1 MLVKDHMTGDNN
13 VICGEVKATIAFV
26 VIEKAK
32 KDTLRRARC
41 EFMGHGGG
49 KIRVTTT
56 LKDTEVIMWVVY
68 QKELDGEC
76 GFEGFWWG
84 ED

>member
-1 MLVKDHMTGDNN
+1 MGDDDA
-13 VICGEVKATIAFV
+13 VGGEVKATIAFV
-26 VIEKAK
+26 VIGKAK
-32 KDTLRRARC
+32 KDTLHRARC

-76 GFEGFWWG
+76 GFEEFLWG